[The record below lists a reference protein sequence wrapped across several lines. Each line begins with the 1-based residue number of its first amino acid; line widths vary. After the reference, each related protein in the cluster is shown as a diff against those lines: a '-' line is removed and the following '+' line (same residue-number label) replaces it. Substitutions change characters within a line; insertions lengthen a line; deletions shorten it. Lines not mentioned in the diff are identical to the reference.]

1 MSQRLDLPMHRRYL
15 SALLADIGKTA
26 QEKIAF
32 KGGTCASFFYQLPR
46 FSFDLDFDILKDF
59 RLEDRSLI
67 AEILSRHGTIKESY
81 DKKHTLFYLFDYGKG
96 YPNIKVEMNKR
107 VWKSNRYKPEWFMGV
122 ALLIPDESSLLT
134 NKIVALTDRR
144 SPVARD
150 LFDTW
155 YFLQAGY
162 TLNDA
167 LILERTGKD
176 TAAYL
181 DGAVKFIEKNYTP
194 RNILQG
200 LGESLDEKQKV
211 WAKAHLITLA
221 IQEIKKRIQ

>member
-1 MSQRLDLPMHRRYL
+1 MSLHLNLPMHRRYL
-15 SALLADIGKTA
+15 SALLADIAKAA
-26 QEKIAF
+26 QDKIAF

-59 RLEDRSLI
+59 QSEDRSLI

-96 YPNIKVEMNKR
+96 YPNIKIEMNKR
-107 VWKSNRYKPEWFMGV
+107 VWKSNHYKLEWFMGIE
-122 ALLIPDESSLLT
+122 LLIPDESSLFT
-134 NKIVALTDRR
+134 NKIIALTDRR

-162 TLNDA
+162 ALNDA
-167 LILERTGKD
+167 LVLERTGKD
-176 TAAYL
+176 TPTYL
-181 DGAVKFIEKNYTP
+181 ESAVKFIEKNYTP
-194 RNILQG
+194 RNVLQG
-200 LGESLDEKQKV
+200 LGEALDEKQKV
-211 WAKAHLITLA
+211 WAKTHLITLTV
-221 IQEIKKRIQ
+221 QEIKKRIQ